1 MANTPAVDGSKLEN
15 FFKEIY
21 QNGISS
27 LLPDNIKL
35 YKMIGF
41 NSRELAGNA
50 INAGVVVAR
59 SNGFTFGGQQNAAYK
74 LGGVAPMQTRTAS
87 IKPNSI
93 VLQELIASTAATRGM
108 SSAQAFT
115 DVIGL
120 VLENMMESF
129 SSCVEQSLLYGGVTL
144 AQFTSYTTSGL
155 PTGQI
160 KLRVTDPEWGVG
172 NWVGFEKG
180 VYNFV
185 DKSTGLVL
193 GSTDPLSED
202 ATAVLE
208 YVDSDTYD
216 LTFSLNATGL
226 AAVVA
231 VSASNLEIY
240 RRGAYNQDMFGL
252 DKITSNTGTLFG
264 ISAAEFSLWK
274 SVKYGIT
281 GSLTT
286 GKLNQAIAK
295 MVGKGLGEDIEMLVN
310 PITWT
315 DMAQD
320 VLAQRMFDQSYE
332 SGKAVLGSAQLE
344 FVSQSGRVSVIPH
357 NMVKQGKAYL
367 GPISKRMERTGS
379 TDITMTQP
387 GGMDGMDKIF
397 IWSQLYHGFE
407 VRAQSDQSLFTKTPG
422 RFAVIDGIV
431 NGV

>member
-1 MANTPAVDGSKLEN
+1 MASTPAVDGSKLED
-15 FFKEIY
+15 FYKEIY
-21 QNGISS
+21 QEGVSS

-41 NSRELAGNA
+41 NSRDLAGDA
-50 INAGVVVAR
+50 VKTGVVVAR

-74 LGGVAPMQTRTAS
+74 LGGVAPMQTRTAF
-87 IKPNSI
+87 IRPNSI

-120 VLENMMESF
+120 VIENMMESF
-129 SSCVEQSLLYGGVTL
+129 ASCVEQSLVYGGSSL
-144 AQFTSYTTSGL
+144 ALFSSYTTSGL
-155 PTGQI
+155 PTNQV
-160 KLRVTDPEWGVG
+160 KFTVTDAEWAVG

-185 DKSTGLVL
+185 DKSTGLVI

-202 ATAVLE
+202 ATAILE
-208 YVDSDTYD
+208 YVDTDSYQ
-216 LTFSLNATGL
+216 LTFSFNTAGFTALT
-226 AAVVA
+226 A
-231 VSASNLEIY
+231 VSSSNLEVY
-240 RRGAYNQDMFGL
+240 RRGAYNQDMYGL
-252 DKITSNTGTLFG
+252 DRITANTGTLFG
-264 ISAAEFSLWK
+264 INAAEFTLWK
-274 SVKYGIT
+274 STQYGIT

-286 GKLNQAIAK
+286 GKLNQAIAR
-295 MVGKGLGEDIEMLVN
+295 MVGKGLSEDIELLVN

-320 VLAQRMFDQSYE
+320 VLAQRLFDSSYD
-332 SGKAVLGSAQLE
+332 SGKAVLGAAKLE
-344 FVSQSGRVSVIPH
+344 FVSQSGKVTVIPH
-357 NMVKQGKAYL
+357 NMVKQGKAYM

-379 TDITMTQP
+379 TDITMNQP
-387 GGMDGMDKIF
+387 GGMDGQEKIF

-422 RFAVIDGIV
+422 RFAVINGIV

>member
-1 MANTPAVDGSKLEN
+1 MASTPAVDGSKLED
-15 FFKEIY
+15 FYKEIY
-21 QNGISS
+21 QEGVSS

-41 NSRELAGNA
+41 NSRDLAGDA
-50 INAGVVVAR
+50 VKTGVVVAR

-74 LGGVAPMQTRTAS
+74 LGGVAPMQTRTAF
-87 IKPNSI
+87 IRPNSI

-120 VLENMMESF
+120 VIENMMESF
-129 SSCVEQSLLYGGVTL
+129 ASCVEQSLIYGGSSL
-144 AQFTSYTTSGL
+144 ALFSSYTTSGL
-155 PTGQI
+155 PTNQV
-160 KLRVTDPEWGVG
+160 KFTVTDAEWAVG

-185 DKSTGLVL
+185 DKSTGLVI

-202 ATAVLE
+202 ATAILE
-208 YVDSDTYD
+208 YVDTDSYQ
-216 LTFSLNATGL
+216 LTFSFNTAGFTALT
-226 AAVVA
+226 A
-231 VSASNLEIY
+231 VSSSNLEVY
-240 RRGAYNQDMFGL
+240 RRGAYNQDMYGL
-252 DKITSNTGTLFG
+252 DRITANTGTLFG
-264 ISAAEFSLWK
+264 INAAEFTLWK
-274 SVKYGIT
+274 STQYGIT

-286 GKLNQAIAK
+286 GKLNQGIAR
-295 MVGKGLGEDIEMLVN
+295 MVGKGLSEDIELLVN

-320 VLAQRMFDQSYE
+320 VLAQRLFDSSYD
-332 SGKAVLGSAQLE
+332 SGKAVLGAAKLE
-344 FVSQSGRVSVIPH
+344 FVSQSGKVTVIPH
-357 NMVKQGKAYL
+357 NMVKQGKAYM

-379 TDITMTQP
+379 TDITMNQP
-387 GGMDGMDKIF
+387 GGMDGQEKIF

-422 RFAVIDGIV
+422 RFAVINGIV